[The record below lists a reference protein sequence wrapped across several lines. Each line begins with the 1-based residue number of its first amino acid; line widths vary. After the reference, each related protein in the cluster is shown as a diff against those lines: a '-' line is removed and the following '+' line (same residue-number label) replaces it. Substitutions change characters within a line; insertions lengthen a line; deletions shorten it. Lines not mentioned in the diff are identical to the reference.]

1 MQKQPDLGTAP
12 VGKLL
17 ARLALPA
24 ITAQVVNMLYNL
36 VDRIYIGHIPTVG
49 TQALTGVGVCFPLIM
64 LVSAFAALVYSGG
77 APRASIA
84 MGKGENAEAERILGS
99 CTALLLTLSVILT
112 VVLTIWNR
120 PLLLLFG
127 ASEDTILYAEQYM
140 NIYALGTLFVQAAL
154 GLNAFITCQ
163 GFAKTSM
170 LTVLI
175 GAVLNIILDPVFIFA
190 LNMGVRGA
198 ALATI
203 LSQAVSAVWVVRF
216 LTGKKTHL
224 RIRVPYLRISAK
236 VYLPCVALGLSPFI
250 MQFTESVLYVCFNSS
265 LLRYGGNLAVGAMT
279 ILSSVMQFSLLPLQ
293 GLTQGAQPIV
303 SFNYGAGNKER
314 VRACLRMLIVACTV
328 YSAAL
333 WALAMLAPQLF
344 AAIFTTDPALRDMT
358 VHALRIYMGA
368 TGLFGIQMG
377 CQQTFVAMGNAK
389 TSVFL
394 ALLRKVFLL
403 IPLIFI
409 LPCFLPNKVDAVFL
423 AEPISDF
430 IAVCVTGTM
439 FYRSFTR
446 YLKEGPKSAQDITES
461 SATRP

>member
-1 MQKQPDLGTAP
+1 MQKQPDLGTAS

-99 CTALLLTLSVILT
+99 CTALLLTLSVVLT

-175 GAVLNIILDPVFIFA
+175 GAVINTVLDPIFIFA
-190 LNMGVRGA
+190 LDMGVQGA
-198 ALATI
+198 ALATVI
-203 LSQAVSAVWVVRF
+203 SQGISALWVVRF
-216 LTGKKTHL
+216 LTSGKTLL
-224 RIRVPYLRISAK
+224 RLRPAFLRLNWK
-236 VYLPCVALGLSPFI
+236 LLAPCVALGLSPFI
-250 MQFTESVLYVCFNSS
+250 MQSTESLLAVCFNTS
-265 LLRYGGNLAVGAMT
+265 LRTYGGTLAVGTMT
-279 ILSSVMQFSLLPLQ
+279 ILTSIMQFAMLPLN
-293 GLTQGAQPIV
+293 GLTQASQPII
-303 SFNYGAGNKER
+303 SYNYGAGKPDR
-314 VRACLRMLIVACTV
+314 VRRAFWLLLRCAMIYAGV
-328 YSAAL
+328 L
-333 WALAMLAPQLF
+333 WATTMLFPQMYIGMFTPDQELI
-344 AAIFTTDPALRDMT
+344 AYAIPA
-358 VHALRIYMGA
+358 VRIYMA
-368 TGLFGIQMG
+368 ASLLFGIQLS
-377 CQQTFVAMGNAK
+377 CQQTFVALGNAK
-389 TSVFL
+389 NSLFL
-394 ALLRKVFLL
+394 AVLRKLILL
-403 IPLIFI
+403 IPLIYL
-409 LPCFLPNKVDAVFL
+409 LPALLPDKVTAVFL
-423 AEPISDF
+423 AEPVADT
-430 IAVCVTGTM
+430 IAVTVTVLL
-439 FYRSFTR
+439 FRVKFTACMR
-446 YLKEGPKSAQDITES
+446 EMEERAASQHA
-461 SATRP
+461 

>member
-99 CTALLLTLSVILT
+99 CTALLLALSVILT

-175 GAVLNIILDPVFIFA
+175 GAVINTVLDPHLHLRAGYGRAGGCPGHGNFP
-190 LNMGVRGA
+190 GA
-198 ALATI
+198 CRPYG
-203 LSQAVSAVWVVRF
+203 WCCF
-216 LTGKKTHL
+216 LTSDKT
-224 RIRVPYLRISAK
+224 
-236 VYLPCVALGLSPFI
+236 
-250 MQFTESVLYVCFNSS
+250 
-265 LLRYGGNLAVGAMT
+265 LLR
-279 ILSSVMQFSLLPLQ
+279 
-293 GLTQGAQPIV
+293 
-303 SFNYGAGNKER
+303 
-314 VRACLRMLIVACTV
+314 LRPAFLR
-328 YSAAL
+328 L
-333 WALAMLAPQLF
+333 NWKRLAPAWRWDFRPLSCR
-344 AAIFTTDPALRDMT
+344 A
-358 VHALRIYMGA
+358 
-368 TGLFGIQMG
+368 
-377 CQQTFVAMGNAK
+377 
-389 TSVFL
+389 
-394 ALLRKVFLL
+394 RK
-403 IPLIFI
+403 
-409 LPCFLPNKVDAVFL
+409 A
-423 AEPISDF
+423 
-430 IAVCVTGTM
+430 
-439 FYRSFTR
+439 
-446 YLKEGPKSAQDITES
+446 
-461 SATRP
+461 

>member
-99 CTALLLTLSVILT
+99 CTALLLALSVILT

-314 VRACLRMLIVACTV
+314 VRACFRMLIVACTV

-344 AAIFTTDPALRDMT
+344 AAIFTTDPPQRDMT
-358 VHALRIYMGA
+358 VQALRIYMGA